1 MVKGVKKVVQVL
13 EKLSVWE
20 KLFGSYVIIIMEF
33 YGKNVSF
40 CDVLVYMVI
49 ERNFLYVGFVFENED
64 IDLECIV
71 DIVVWICGIV
81 GLNLEYVIWLVDYI
95 WKYILE
101 ERDEYLFNLDNKIR
115 NKIIYIYEYRYQG
128 QLINLCKIIWILLL

>member
-101 ERDEYLFNLDNKIR
+101 ERDEYLFNLDNKIK
-115 NKIIYIYEYRYQG
+115 NKIYIYEYRYQG
-128 QLINLCKIIWILLL
+128 QLIN

>member
-95 WKYILE
+95 WKYIFE
-101 ERDEYLFNLDNKIR
+101 ERDEYLFNLDNKIK

>member
-71 DIVVWICGIV
+71 DIVVWVCGIV

-95 WKYILE
+95 WKYIFE

-115 NKIIYIYEYRYQG
+115 NKIYIYEYRYQG

>member
-128 QLINLCKIIWILLL
+128 QLIN

>member
-95 WKYILE
+95 WKYIFE
-101 ERDEYLFNLDNKIR
+101 ERDEYLFNLDNKI
-115 NKIIYIYEYRYQG
+115 KIRLFIFMNIDIRVS
-128 QLINLCKIIWILLL
+128 

>member
-95 WKYILE
+95 WKYIFE

>member
-115 NKIIYIYEYRYQG
+115 NKIYIYEYRYQG
-128 QLINLCKIIWILLL
+128 QLIN

>member
-49 ERNFLYVGFVFENED
+49 KRNFLYVGFVFENED

-95 WKYILE
+95 WKYIFE

-115 NKIIYIYEYRYQG
+115 NKIYIYEYRYQG

>member
-101 ERDEYLFNLDNKIR
+101 ERDEYLFNLDNKIK

>member
-1 MVKGVKKVVQVL
+1 M
-13 EKLSVWE
+13 WE
-20 KLFGSYVIIIMEF
+20 KLFGGYVIIIMEF

-115 NKIIYIYEYRYQG
+115 NKIYIYEYRY
-128 QLINLCKIIWILLL
+128 

>member
-64 IDLECIV
+64 VDLECIV
-71 DIVVWICGIV
+71 DIVVWVCGIV

-95 WKYILE
+95 WKYIFE
-101 ERDEYLFNLDNKIR
+101 ERDEYLFNLDNKIK

-128 QLINLCKIIWILLL
+128 QLIN

>member
-95 WKYILE
+95 WKYIFE

-115 NKIIYIYEYRYQG
+115 NKIYIYEYRYQG
-128 QLINLCKIIWILLL
+128 QLIN

>member
-49 ERNFLYVGFVFENED
+49 DRNFLYVGFVFENED

-95 WKYILE
+95 WKYIFE
-101 ERDEYLFNLDNKIR
+101 ERDEYLFNLDNKIK

-128 QLINLCKIIWILLL
+128 QLIN

>member
-95 WKYILE
+95 WKYIFE
-101 ERDEYLFNLDNKIR
+101 ERDEYLFNLDNKIK

-128 QLINLCKIIWILLL
+128 QLIN

>member
-64 IDLECIV
+64 IDLEFIV

-101 ERDEYLFNLDNKIR
+101 ERDEYLFNLDNKIK

>member
-101 ERDEYLFNLDNKIR
+101 ERDEYLFNLDNKIK

-128 QLINLCKIIWILLL
+128 QLIN

>member
-115 NKIIYIYEYRYQG
+115 NKIYIYEYRYQG

>member
-64 IDLECIV
+64 IDLEFIV

-115 NKIIYIYEYRYQG
+115 NKIYIYEYRYQG

>member
-49 ERNFLYVGFVFENED
+49 ERNFLYVGFVFKNED

-101 ERDEYLFNLDNKIR
+101 ERDEYLFNLDNKIK
-115 NKIIYIYEYRYQG
+115 NKIYIYEYRYQG